1 MFKITKLLHPLKFR
15 KYSINR
21 SSRLR
26 IADRVTIIAMVIALL
41 ALGALIYYQVR
52 PIKTLEVE
60 VPVLIDKA
68 EYGRGEF
75 IKGTFFG
82 EVTFTGP
89 VTTSRRL
96 VCGNT
101 QIPMNNSNDLD
112 SFFDAV
118 SIPRKLNGETITIGQ
133 VPATAPVGA
142 RCLVQ
147 MINVYD
153 INTPFG
159 NRHVEKPYYTLSF
172 IIKAEPEQPQVPK
185 EVPVPDPF
193 LQRSRTAPTTQ
204 APQTTQRQTNP
215 VVPPAQQQEPPTI
228 PPVQD
233 EQCTVKLLGICVKL

>member
-1 MFKITKLLHPLKFR
+1 MFKISKILHPLKFR
-15 KYSINR
+15 RYSINR

-26 IADRVTIIAMVIALL
+26 IADRVTIGVMVIALI
-41 ALGALIYYQVR
+41 ALGALVWYQVR

-101 QIPMNNSNDLD
+101 QIPMENSNDLD

-142 RCLVQ
+142 RCLIQ

-153 INTPFG
+153 LNTPFG
-159 NRHVEKPYYTLSF
+159 NRHLEKPYYTLSF
-172 IIKAEPEQPQVPK
+172 IIKAEPAQPQVPK

-193 LQRSRTAPTTQ
+193 LQGERTPPLTQ
-204 APQTTQRQTNP
+204 QSPVQQTKP
-215 VVPPAQQQEPPTI
+215 VPAIQQVEPPTI
-228 PPVQD
+228 PPVTT
-233 EQCTVKLLGICVKL
+233 EQCAVKLLGICVRL